1 MYCEVGCPCP
11 KSDCLTH
18 KKKND
23 CVLYWG
29 FSGTTKEYRSCVI
42 EMKPLQ
48 TLCQENCPNK
58 NVICQNAC
66 FDRYGMDLKAC
77 PCQVKSN
84 NQLIRVTYLT

>member
-18 KKKND
+18 KKKNK
-23 CVLYWG
+23 CGTNY
-29 FSGTTKEYRSCVI
+29 FSGTTQEYRSCVI

-48 TLCQENCPNK
+48 THCQKNCLSK
-58 NVICQNAC
+58 NITCQTAC
-66 FDRYGMDLKAC
+66 YNRYGMDLKAC

-84 NQLIRVTYLT
+84 NELIRVTYLT